1 MFVYDMHFDKYYPLC
16 VQSVVSKR
24 LARLN
29 HVSFNPS
36 HPLLIVGDSR
46 GEIVSLKLSPNL
58 RRQIKEVK
66 MAVVSKSKDLRKAAI
81 TGVKKL
87 GDLLAQVRDIAS
99 QQQDIE
105 QYNIHDRESRLCYLY
120 YCFIRRTNT
129 TTNHQIINFSN

>member
-1 MFVYDMHFDKYYPLC
+1 MTLDGKVFVYDMHFDKYYPLC
-16 VQSVVSKR
+16 VQTVVSKR

-58 RRQIKEVK
+58 RRQSKEVK
-66 MAVVSKSKDLRKAAI
+66 MAVVSKDLRKAAI
-81 TGVKKL
+81 MGVKKL
-87 GDLLAQVRDIAS
+87 GDLLAQVRDIAG

-105 QYNIHDRESRLCYLY
+105 Q
-120 YCFIRRTNT
+120 
-129 TTNHQIINFSN
+129 

>member
-1 MFVYDMHFDKYYPLC
+1 MTLDGKVFVYDMHFDKYYPLC
-16 VQSVVSKR
+16 VQTVVSKR

-58 RRQIKEVK
+58 RRQSKEVK
-66 MAVVSKSKDLRKAAI
+66 MAVVSKDLRKAAI
-81 TGVKKL
+81 MGVKQL
-87 GDLLAQVRDIAS
+87 WRRGDLLAQVRDIAS

-105 QYNIHDRESRLCYLY
+105 QYNIHDRESRLFILLLY
-120 YCFIRRTNT
+120 
-129 TTNHQIINFSN
+129 S

>member
-1 MFVYDMHFDKYYPLC
+1 MTLDGKVFVYDMHFDKYYPLC

-36 HPLLIVGDSR
+36 HPILIVGDSR

-58 RRQIKEVK
+58 RRQSKEVK
-66 MAVVSKSKDLRKAAI
+66 MAVVSKDLRKAAI
-81 TGVKKL
+81 MEVKKL
-87 GDLLAQVRDIAS
+87 EDLLAQVRDIPD

-105 QYNIHDRESRLCYLY
+105 Q
-120 YCFIRRTNT
+120 
-129 TTNHQIINFSN
+129 

>member
-1 MFVYDMHFDKYYPLC
+1 MTLDGKVFVYDMHFDKYYPLC

-46 GEIVSLKLSPNL
+46 GEIVSPNSGARA
-58 RRQIKEVK
+58 RRSRCRIVQGSEEGGHYGGQE
-66 MAVVSKSKDLRKAAI
+66 AC
-81 TGVKKL
+81 GPP
-87 GDLLAQVRDIAS
+87 GLAQVRDIPG

-105 QYNIHDRESRLCYLY
+105 Q
-120 YCFIRRTNT
+120 
-129 TTNHQIINFSN
+129 